1 VVSIPD
7 GYIGAH
13 DSKEGIGTYSYAI
26 VTYIW
31 YESLTDNPV
40 NKAIIGD
47 LNTLL
52 DSSESLT
59 VPYENIKSYGS
70 KGNQM

>member
-1 VVSIPD
+1 M
-7 GYIGAH
+7 
-13 DSKEGIGTYSYAI
+13 
-26 VTYIW
+26 W
-31 YESLTDNPV
+31 YESFTDNPV

-59 VPYENIKSYGS
+59 VPYANIRS
-70 KGNQM
+70 